1 MNWTEKIF
9 GTTGLKP
16 DQIVG
21 PIPATKD
28 IVKRTITIAWPS
40 ATEAVLISLIGA
52 VDMMMVGQLGAGA
65 IASVGITNQPKFI
78 LFSVI
83 IALNIGLTV
92 IVSRR
97 KGQKDAASANQLVR
111 NAIVISTM
119 ISAFFNTLGFIYAPQ
134 ILKFSGASADYI
146 DTSVIYFRIVL
157 IGMFFFS
164 IGSTITA
171 AQRGAGNTKI
181 SMKTNISAN
190 VVNVIFNF
198 LLINGIWIFP
208 QWGVMGAAVATM
220 IGNVVAFI
228 IAIRSASAKDGFL
241 SLSFKQDWRLHK
253 ASILSLINISKS
265 ALVEQIFL
273 RIGFFTYILA
283 IAGLG
288 TIAFA
293 THQVVM
299 NVMMISF
306 AVGDGLSIAC
316 SSLVGQSLGAKRP
329 DLAII
334 YGKTSQRI
342 GLLVAIGLGL
352 FIAIFRVEIISLF
365 NKDPQIVSGGSTIM
379 LILAV
384 IMLFQIA
391 QVITIGSLRGAGDVK
406 FVAYISLIS
415 VTIVRPLLTYLFAYP
430 LGMGLMGAWLS
441 VLLDQSL
448 RYAIGRW
455 RFAQA
460 KWTRIEV

>member
-28 IVKRTITIAWPS
+28 IVKRTFTIAWPS

-97 KGQKDAASANQLVR
+97 KGQKDAASANLLVR
-111 NAIVISTM
+111 NAIVISTL
-119 ISAFFNTLGFIYAPQ
+119 ISAFFNTVGYIYAPQ

-157 IGMFFFS
+157 IGMFFYS

-198 LLINGIWIFP
+198 LLINGIWIFRD
-208 QWGVMGAAVATM
+208 GA
-220 IGNVVAFI
+220 
-228 IAIRSASAKDGFL
+228 S
-241 SLSFKQDWRLHK
+241 W
-253 ASILSLINISKS
+253 
-265 ALVEQIFL
+265 ALPL
-273 RIGFFTYILA
+273 RQPWA
-283 IAGLG
+283 
-288 TIAFA
+288 
-293 THQVVM
+293 M
-299 NVMMISF
+299 W
-306 AVGDGLSIAC
+306 
-316 SSLVGQSLGAKRP
+316 
-329 DLAII
+329 
-334 YGKTSQRI
+334 
-342 GLLVAIGLGL
+342 
-352 FIAIFRVEIISLF
+352 SLF
-365 NKDPQIVSGGSTIM
+365 
-379 LILAV
+379 
-384 IMLFQIA
+384 
-391 QVITIGSLRGAGDVK
+391 
-406 FVAYISLIS
+406 
-415 VTIVRPLLTYLFAYP
+415 
-430 LGMGLMGAWLS
+430 
-441 VLLDQSL
+441 
-448 RYAIGRW
+448 
-455 RFAQA
+455 
-460 KWTRIEV
+460 

>member
-1 MNWTEKIF
+1 MNWIEKYF
-9 GTTGLKP
+9 GATGLKP

-21 PIPATKD
+21 PIPPTMEN
-28 IVKRTITIAWPS
+28 IKRTLKIAWPS

-97 KGQKDAASANQLVR
+97 KGQKDAASANQVVR
-111 NAIVISTM
+111 NAIVIT
-119 ISAFFNTLGFIYAPQ
+119 TLIAALFYSVGYIYAPQ
-134 ILKFSGASADYI
+134 ILKFSGATADYI
-146 DTSVIYFRIVL
+146 DTSIVYFRIVL
-157 IGMFFFS
+157 IGLFFFS

-208 QWGVMGAAVATM
+208 RWGVMGAAVATAM
-220 IGNVVAFI
+220 GNVVAFL
-228 IAIRSASAKDGFL
+228 IAIRSASTKDSFI

-273 RIGFFTYILA
+273 RIGFFTYVLA
-283 IAGLG
+283 VAGLG

-299 NVMMISF
+299 NIMTISF
-306 AVGDGLSIAC
+306 AVGDGVSIAC

-334 YGKTSQRI
+334 YGKTAQRI
-342 GLLVAIGLGL
+342 GFLIAIGLGL
-352 FIAIFRVEIISLF
+352 LIAVFRVEIISLF
-365 NKDPQIVSGGSTIM
+365 NTDPQIISSGSIIM
-379 LILAV
+379 LILSV

-406 FVAYISLIS
+406 FVAYISLLS
-415 VTIVRPLLTYLFAYP
+415 VTIIRPLLTYIFAYP
-430 LGMGLMGAWLS
+430 LGWGLTGAWAS

-448 RYAIGRW
+448 RYLIGKW

-460 KWTRIEV
+460 HWTRIEV